1 MKHKNMLFYIMLKG
15 AVLQSVKLL
24 IATISVAATKMI
36 DYCNVIE
43 ILKKHFF
50 SFKILRKTL

>member
-1 MKHKNMLFYIMLKG
+1 MFYIMLKG
-15 AVLQSVKLL
+15 AVQSVKLL
-24 IATISVAATKMI
+24 IATSIAATKMI

-50 SFKILRKTL
+50 PFKILRKTL